1 MGKKLLQKAG
11 SIGLPPALP
20 VRARTGVAGDGTAAP
35 GGVVDGVAGA
45 DFDRAGGGI
54 AAGAGPDASGA
65 HNAGAAGATGGA
77 GGVGGVGVA
86 GGAAGMGGLGSRVGA
101 GVRLADPGRA
111 KTAPGTMLGFMTAQ
125 SAAVQ
130 EAEQLRARLA
140 EFDGAAPARRLDP
153 ACVVP
158 SRWAN
163 RHERSFGDEAFAELK
178 ADIAAAGG
186 NVQAIK
192 VRPLQSE
199 AAQALARSGAVVPGQ
214 GVGLSNPPALPRP
227 PGAAYEIVFGHRR
240 HRACLELGLPVLAVV
255 ETLSEQDLFIQ
266 MERENRARKDLS
278 AWEQG
283 VMYARALDQGLYPSN
298 RQLALAIGR
307 DLGDVG
313 KALSLARLPQVVV
326 EAFASP
332 LDLQFRWAKPLSDA
346 QQADPEGLVA
356 RAAALRLERQP
367 LAARQVFE
375 ALLAAGGSAVGQA
388 ATKGVGQSNPLAATV
403 LERDGRTLA
412 VLSTD
417 ARQRTHLR
425 IEVPL
430 DDARRRKL
438 LKLLDN
444 LLS

>member
-1 MGKKLLQKAG
+1 MGKKLLLKAG
-11 SIGLPPALP
+11 SIGLPPAP
-20 VRARTGVAGDGTAAP
+20 SSGGASSEAGTGGGAGRAAGRPGDASSTA
-35 GGVVDGVAGA
+35 GVVA
-45 DFDRAGGGI
+45 FAGGG
-54 AAGAGPDASGA
+54 AGNGVGGGVS
-65 HNAGAAGATGGA
+65 GGA
-77 GGVGGVGVA
+77 GGGAGA
-86 GGAAGMGGLGSRVGA
+86 GGEPL
-101 GVRLADPGRA
+101 RA

-125 SAAVQ
+125 SAAIQ

-153 ACVVP
+153 ASVVP

-163 RHERSFGDEAFAELK
+163 RHERSYDDEAFAALK

-192 VRPLQSE
+192 VRPLAPAPSRPGPTGAGP
-199 AAQALARSGAVVPGQ
+199 AAPAAQ
-214 GVGLSNPPALPRP
+214 GVGQSNPPAPPATPSALVPRP
-227 PGAAYEIVFGHRR
+227 AGAAYEIVFGHRR

-255 ETLSEQDLFIQ
+255 EDLSEQDLFVQ

-313 KALSLARLPQVVV
+313 KALALARLPQVVV

-332 LDLQFRWAKPLSDA
+332 LDLQFRWAKPLADA

-356 RAAALRLERQP
+356 RAAAIRLEPRA

-375 ALLAAGGSAVGQA
+375 ALLATGA
-388 ATKGVGQSNPLAATV
+388 AAKGVGPSNGPAATTI
-403 LERDGRTLA
+403 ERDGRTLA

-417 ARQRTHLR
+417 ARQRTHVR
-425 IEVPL
+425 IDVPL

-438 LKLLDN
+438 LKLLDQ
-444 LLS
+444 LLG